1 MFVWSK
7 WKKIYVF
14 EVRKEENFTWS
25 DVVVERGTKWEM
37 NEEQDDGDD
46 TDNKLSLISLKKKNL
61 KFWE

>member
-37 NEEQDDGDD
+37 NEERNGYCKRMVMIQII
-46 TDNKLSLISLKKKNL
+46 NYHLSV
-61 KFWE
+61 